1 MHFLI
6 NIYSLTKIFNLMK
19 KTVLGVKAL
28 AFSVAF
34 FFLGMV
40 SVNAQYV
47 GNTQA
52 ITILK
57 AEVQN
62 LEAQI
67 PNATLQERVNLDFR
81 ISYYKFIVW
90 DIQQGTEVEVAIQNN
105 KPKGKLK
112 AHANGFVSRDTNNS
126 AVKQEINTLV
136 SYVDG
141 LLTI

>member
-1 MHFLI
+1 MFKPYYLI
-6 NIYSLTKIFNLMK
+6 TKLNLMK

-28 AFSVAF
+28 AFSVVF

-47 GNTQA
+47 SSNEA
-52 ITILK
+52 IQILK

-67 PNATLQERVNLDFR
+67 PNATLEERVNLDFR

-90 DIQQGTEVEVAIQNN
+90 DIQDGTEVEVAIQNN
-105 KPKGKLK
+105 KPTDKLK
-112 AHANGFVSRDTNNS
+112 LNQNGLVSRDNNMTS
-126 AVKQEINTLV
+126 VKQEINTMV
-136 SYVDG
+136 SYVDN
-141 LLTI
+141 LLTD